1 MRQEGEKDGYNDK
14 GLVTHDRKTK
24 KDAFYFYK
32 ANWNPEPMIYITS
45 RRFTKRDNP
54 KTDIKVFTN
63 LKEATLYINNR
74 KIGTMKPDE
83 MNRVI
88 WKDIRL
94 MMDVISF
101 VWKGKMGKDFFRI
114 PVNGIALNKLIV

>member
-54 KTDIKVFTN
+54 QTDIKVFTN

-94 MMDVISF
+94 NDGRNIIRVEGK
-101 VWKGKMGKDFFRI
+101 KGKGLLSDACEWYCIK
-114 PVNGIALNKLIV
+114 

>member
-94 MMDVISF
+94 NDGRNIICVEGKNG
-101 VWKGKMGKDFFRI
+101 KGLLSDTCEWYCIK
-114 PVNGIALNKLIV
+114 